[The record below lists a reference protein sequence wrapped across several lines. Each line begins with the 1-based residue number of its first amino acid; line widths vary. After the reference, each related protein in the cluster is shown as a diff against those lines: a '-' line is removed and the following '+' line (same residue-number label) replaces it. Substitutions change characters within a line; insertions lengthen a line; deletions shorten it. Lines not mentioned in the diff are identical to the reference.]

1 MKRRLG
7 TLLLLLTIL
16 LVAGGLGYLG
26 YTAYDT
32 KKQLDA
38 SAKTLER
45 EQTALEASK
54 ASENKVD
61 VAESSFLQKKVPV
74 IPAIDDIVDSI
85 DAASQIAGVT
95 LKGVNFTGSAAQT
108 PVTPVAPVE
117 PASDVTT
124 TPAIDA
130 VQTEGAPPAT
140 PNMPIADATPL
151 PASLQVEAPSY
162 AELLAFLKQLE
173 RTDRISV
180 LRQIQLTGPE
190 EPGPNEALVTLDEP
204 LAFTVEIESYYRPD
218 LAQLQ
223 EEKKTPVKE
232 TTPKSDPFV
241 DAATN

>member
-1 MKRRLG
+1 LKRRLG

-32 KKQLDA
+32 KRQLDA

-85 DAASQIAGVT
+85 DAASQIAGGT
-95 LKGVNFTGSAAQT
+95 LKGANSRGITAHE
-108 PVTPVAPVE
+108 PVAPVE
-117 PASDVTT
+117 PASGVTT

-140 PNMPIADATPL
+140 SNTPIAEATPL

-190 EPGPNEALVTLDEP
+190 EPGPNEALVSLDEP

-241 DAATN
+241 DATTN